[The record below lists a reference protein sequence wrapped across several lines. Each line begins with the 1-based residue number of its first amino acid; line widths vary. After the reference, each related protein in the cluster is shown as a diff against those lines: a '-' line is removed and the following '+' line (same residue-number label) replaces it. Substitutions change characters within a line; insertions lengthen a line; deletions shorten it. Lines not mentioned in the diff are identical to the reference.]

1 MNERDVPRRRPVQ
14 GPDGDY
20 DPYADSYYES
30 GYEDQTGRQSRSADP
45 RFGGPRGA
53 MPADRGG
60 SGPHFYDPGAMSR
73 SQGGGL
79 PDIDDEEDFE
89 DDEPSSWR
97 RRTAMIAIGG
107 GAAALIGGGA
117 YAVTQFFGEG
127 TRPAS
132 NNSGADVPVDTAA
145 PAYVDQNQSLMN
157 GQAGLGI
164 RKNTPTTGSSY
175 GTPADA
181 ARNAV
186 AVGNTVL
193 PKKDPVR
200 HLASRLT
207 FGPNSKVIA
216 DINKLGINAWIA
228 KQMKPETIPLTRGE
242 QKADAELVT
251 FNMTYDQLKAQR
263 DDLDKKGIKADDQNV
278 RYAIAK
284 QIFSDRQLF
293 EMMVDFMDDYL
304 HVAAFHDGN
313 ELTRASFERDVI
325 RKYAMGNYVDM
336 FVAANKHPALLRY
349 LDQQESTKDQINEN
363 LARENLELYTVGA
376 FNGYTEID
384 VRQAAMLQTGRS
396 IRDNQYVYRPEQHYV
411 GPVKI
416 MGFSHPN
423 GDAAGGEAVQE
434 AYFRYLALH
443 PNTARYMAQN
453 LATRFVSDVPP
464 KTLVDA
470 MAKTY
475 IDKKS
480 NIPAVLMTMLTR
492 TEFWAS
498 VGQKVRRP
506 GEYLAATYRALEV
519 GADAPAGFT
528 SNNTNVS
535 PMVQGLGDIMRK
547 LEEYGHAPME
557 LPTPNGYADVYV
569 AWTSAGTMVN
579 QWNDAYN
586 AVTGGRKQFTWQK
599 PEALIPSP
607 PTTAG
612 PYLDALTKKLIN
624 VTLDAT
630 RKTAI
635 LHIVSPTMTAT
646 TPVDATFNGGI
657 AAVVRAIFATPHHHL
672 R

>member
-1 MNERDVPRRRPVQ
+1 MPRRR
-14 GPDGDY
+14 GDH
-20 DPYADSYYES
+20 DPYRDSYYES
-30 GYEDQTGRQSRSADP
+30 GYEDQTGYMR
-45 RFGGPRGA
+45 
-53 MPADRGG
+53 ADRGG
-60 SGPHFYDPGAMSR
+60 SGPHFYDPGAVSR
-73 SQGGGL
+73 GRGPL
-79 PDIDDEEDFE
+79 PDLEDEADYEDE
-89 DDEPSSWR
+89 SSNWR

-127 TRPAS
+127 TRTEPAE
-132 NNSGADVPVDTAA
+132 AETPVDTAA

-157 GQAGLGI
+157 GQAGLGV
-164 RKNTPTTGSSY
+164 RKNTPTTGTTF
-175 GTPADA
+175 GTAADA
-181 ARNAV
+181 AKNAV
-186 AVGNTVL
+186 VVGNTVL

-207 FGPNSKVIA
+207 FGPNSKTIS
-216 DINKLGINAWIA
+216 DINKLGINGWIA
-228 KQMKPETIPLTRGE
+228 KQLKPETIPLTRGE

-251 FNMTYDQLKAQR
+251 WNMTYEQLKAQQG
-263 DDLDKKGIKADDQNV
+263 DLDKKGVKADNQNV
-278 RYAIAK
+278 QYAIAK
-284 QIFSDRQLF
+284 QLFSDRQLF
-293 EMMVDFMDDYL
+293 EMMVDFFGDYL
-304 HVAAFHDGN
+304 HVSAFHDGN
-313 ELTRASFERDVI
+313 ELVRAAFERDVI
-325 RKYAMGNYVDM
+325 RKHALGNYVDM
-336 FVAANKHPALLRY
+336 FLAANSHPALLRY
-349 LDQQESTKDQINEN
+349 LDQQASTKDQINEN

-376 FNGYTEID
+376 FNGYTEVD

-396 IRDNQYVYRPEQHYV
+396 IRDGKYVYRPEQHYV

-416 MGFSHPN
+416 MGFSHANPT
-423 GDAAGGEAVQE
+423 AEGGEAVQE
-434 AYFRYLALH
+434 AYFRYIALH

-453 LATRFVSDVPP
+453 LATRFVSDTPP

-506 GEYLAATYRALEV
+506 GEYLTATYRALDV
-519 GADAPAGFT
+519 NPDAPAGFT

-535 PMVQGLGDIMRK
+535 PMVQGLADVMRK

-557 LPTPNGYADVYV
+557 LPTPNGYPDVYV

-586 AVTGGRKQFTWQK
+586 AVVGGRKQFTWQK
-599 PEALIPSP
+599 PEALIASP
-607 PTTAG
+607 PATAG
-612 PYLDALTKKLIN
+612 AYLDALSKKLIN
-624 VTLDAT
+624 VTLDTA
-630 RKTAI
+630 RKNAI
-635 LHIVSPTMTAT
+635 LKIAGPNVTAA
-646 TPVDATFNGGI
+646 TPVDATFNGAI
-657 AAVVRAIFATPHHHL
+657 AAVVRALFATPHHHL

>member
-1 MNERDVPRRRPVQ
+1 MSERDVPRRRP
-14 GPDGDY
+14 GRGLDGSH
-20 DPYADSYYES
+20 DPYADPYYES
-30 GYEDQTGRQSRSADP
+30 GYEDQTGQLGQHP
-45 RFGGPRGA
+45 RYAGRWGNGA

-60 SGPHFYDPGAMSR
+60 SGPHFYGPGAMSR
-73 SQGGGL
+73 SRGAGL
-79 PDIDDEEDFE
+79 PDIDDE
-89 DDEPSSWR
+89 DDEPSNWR
-97 RRTAMIAIGG
+97 RRTAMVAIGG

-117 YAVTQFFGEG
+117 YAVTQFFGKG
-127 TRPAS
+127 TRPA
-132 NNSGADVPVDTAA
+132 ADNGELPVDTAA

-164 RKNTPTTGSSY
+164 RKNTPTTGSSF

-181 ARNAV
+181 AKNAV
-186 AVGNTVL
+186 VVGNTVL
-193 PKKDPVR
+193 PKKDSVR

-207 FGPNSKVIA
+207 FGPNSRVIS
-216 DINKLGINAWIA
+216 DINKLGIDGWIA
-228 KQMKPETIPLTRGE
+228 KQLKPETIPLTRGE
-242 QKADAELVT
+242 QKADAELIT
-251 FNMTYDQLKAQR
+251 WNMSYEQLKAQR
-263 DDLDKKGIKADDQNV
+263 EDLGKKGIRADEQNV

-284 QIFSDRQLF
+284 QLFSDRQLF
-293 EMMVDFMDDYL
+293 EMLVDFFNDYL

-313 ELTRASFERDVI
+313 ELVRAAFERDVV
-325 RKYAMGNYVDM
+325 RKHALGNYVDM
-336 FVAANKHPALLRY
+336 FLAANKHPALLRY
-349 LDQQESTKDQINEN
+349 LDQQSSTKDQINEN

-376 FNGYTEID
+376 FNGYNETD

-416 MGFSHPN
+416 MGFSHAN
-423 GDAAGGEAVQE
+423 NSAEGGEAVQE

-480 NIPAVLMTMLTR
+480 NITAVLMTMLSR

-506 GEYLAATYRALEV
+506 GEYLTATYRALDINP
-519 GADAPAGFT
+519 DAPAGFT

-535 PMVQGLGDIMRK
+535 PFVQGLGDIVRK
-547 LEEYGHAPME
+547 LEEFGHAPME
-557 LPTPNGYADVYV
+557 LPTPNGYPDVYV

-586 AVTGGRKQFTWQK
+586 AVVGNRRQFTWQK
-599 PEALIPSP
+599 PEAIVAEP
-607 PTTAG
+607 PNTAG
-612 PYLDALTKKLIN
+612 AYLDALSKKLIN
-624 VTLDAT
+624 VTLDNT

-635 LHIVSPTMTAT
+635 LKIAGPNVTAS
-646 TPVDATFNGGI
+646 TPVDATFNGAI
-657 AAVVRAIFATPHHHL
+657 AAVVRALFTTPHHYL

>member
-1 MNERDVPRRRPVQ
+1 MNER
-14 GPDGDY
+14 Y
-20 DPYADSYYES
+20 DPYVDSYYEA
-30 GYEDQTGRQSRSADP
+30 GYEDQTGRYDRRGQGDP
-45 RFGGPRGA
+45 RPGDPRHVGGPRGYGS

-60 SGPHFYDPGAMSR
+60 SGPHFYDPSAMPRGRGRGS
-73 SQGGGL
+73 L
-79 PDIDDEEDFE
+79 PDLDEDDY
-89 DDEPSSWR
+89 DDEPSNWR

-117 YAVTQFFGEG
+117 YAVTQFFGKGAHPAG
-127 TRPAS
+127 TS
-132 NNSGADVPVDTAA
+132 ADAPDAVADNTV

-157 GQAGLGI
+157 GNAGLGI
-164 RKNTPTTGSSY
+164 RKNTPTTGSSF

-181 ARNAV
+181 AKNAV
-186 AVGNTVL
+186 VKASTVL
-193 PKKDPVR
+193 PKKDSAR

-207 FGPNSKVIA
+207 FGPNAKVIG
-216 DINKLGINAWIA
+216 DINKLGINGWID
-228 KQMKPETIPLTRGE
+228 KQLKPETIPLTRGE
-242 QKADAELVT
+242 QKADAELI
-251 FNMTYDQLKAQR
+251 TYGMSYEQLKAQR
-263 DDLDKKGIKADDQNV
+263 DDLDKKGIHADDQNV
-278 RYAIAK
+278 RYTIAK
-284 QIFSDRQLF
+284 QLFSDRQLF
-293 EMMVDFMDDYL
+293 EMMCDFFNDYL
-304 HVAAFHDGN
+304 HVSAFHDGN
-313 ELTRASFERDVI
+313 ELTRASFDRDVI
-325 RKYAMGNYVDM
+325 RKHALGNYVDM
-336 FVAANKHPALLRY
+336 FVAANRHPALLRY
-349 LDQQESTKDQINEN
+349 LDQQDSTKNQINEN

-376 FNGYTEID
+376 FNGYNETD

-396 IRDNQYVYRPEQHYV
+396 VRDNQYVYRPEQHYV

-475 IDKKS
+475 VDKKS
-480 NIPAVLMTMLTR
+480 NIPAVLTTMLSR
-492 TEFWAS
+492 TEFWES

-506 GEYLAATYRALEV
+506 GEYLTATYRALDI
-519 GADAPAGFT
+519 GADAPASFT
-528 SNNTNVS
+528 SSNTNMS

-547 LEEYGHAPME
+547 LEEFGHAPME
-557 LPTPNGYADVYV
+557 LPTPNGYPDVYV

-579 QWNDAYN
+579 QWNDAYT
-586 AVTGGRKQFTWQK
+586 AITGGRRQFTWQK
-599 PEALIPSP
+599 PEALVAGP
-607 PTTAG
+607 PATAG
-612 PYLDALTKKLIN
+612 AYLDALTKKLIN
-624 VTLDAT
+624 VTLDND

-635 LHIVSPTMTAT
+635 LRIVSPTMTAT

>member
-1 MNERDVPRRRPVQ
+1 MNER
-14 GPDGDY
+14 Y
-20 DPYADSYYES
+20 DPYADDSYYES
-30 GYEDQTGRQSRSADP
+30 GYEDQTGRYGRPGNGDPRSA
-45 RFGGPRGA
+45 GPRGNGS

-60 SGPHFYDPGAMSR
+60 SGPHFYDPNAMPRGRGA
-73 SQGGGL
+73 L
-79 PDIDDEEDFE
+79 PDLDESEDYDDEA
-89 DDEPSSWR
+89 PSSWR
-97 RRTAMIAIGG
+97 RRSAMIAIGG

-117 YAVTQFFGEG
+117 YAVTQFFGKG
-127 TRPAS
+127 SHP
-132 NNSGADVPVDTAA
+132 GADPAAADAPVDNTI

-157 GQAGLGI
+157 GEAGLGI
-164 RKNTPTTGSSY
+164 RKNTPTSGSSK
-175 GTPADA
+175 GSPADA
-181 ARNAV
+181 AKAAV
-186 AVGNTVL
+186 VKANTVL
-193 PKKDPVR
+193 PTKDPVR

-207 FGPNSKVIA
+207 FGPNAKVIS
-216 DINKLGINAWIA
+216 DINKLGINAWID
-228 KQMKPETIPLTRGE
+228 KQLKPETIALTRGE

-251 FNMTYDQLKAQR
+251 YAMSYDQLKAQR
-263 DDLDKKGIKADDQNV
+263 DDLDKKGIHADDQNV

-293 EMMVDFMDDYL
+293 EMMVDFFQDFL

-313 ELTRASFERDVI
+313 ELTRAAFDRDVI
-325 RKYAMGNYVDM
+325 RKYALGNYVDM

-349 LDQQESTKDQINEN
+349 LDQQDSTKDRINEN

-376 FNGYTEID
+376 FNGYNETD

-434 AYFRYLALH
+434 AYFRYIALH
-443 PNTARYMAQN
+443 PNTAQYMAQN

-464 KTLVDA
+464 KSLVDA

-475 IDKKS
+475 LDKKS
-480 NIPAVLMTMLTR
+480 NMSAVVMTMLSR
-492 TEFWAS
+492 TEFWES

-506 GEYLAATYRALEV
+506 GEYLTATYRALEI
-519 GADAPAGFT
+519 GADAPATFT
-528 SNNTNVS
+528 STNTNMS

-547 LEEYGHAPME
+547 LEEFGHAPME

-579 QWNDAYN
+579 QWNDAYT
-586 AVTGGRKQFTWQK
+586 AITGGRRQFTWTK
-599 PEALIPSP
+599 PEALIPNP
-607 PTTAG
+607 PATAG
-612 PYLDALTKKLIN
+612 AYLDALTKKLIN
-624 VTLDAT
+624 VTLDND

-635 LHIVSPTMTAT
+635 LHIVSLTMTAS

>member
-1 MNERDVPRRRPVQ
+1 MPRRR
-14 GPDGDY
+14 GDH
-20 DPYADSYYES
+20 DPYRDSYYES
-30 GYEDQTGRQSRSADP
+30 GYEDQTGYMR
-45 RFGGPRGA
+45 
-53 MPADRGG
+53 ADRGG
-60 SGPHFYDPGAMSR
+60 SGPHFYDPGPVSR
-73 SQGGGL
+73 GRGPL
-79 PDIDDEEDFE
+79 PDIDDEADYE
-89 DDEPSSWR
+89 DEPSNWR

-127 TRPAS
+127 TRTEPVEAET
-132 NNSGADVPVDTAA
+132 PVDTAA

-157 GQAGLGI
+157 GQAGLGV
-164 RKNTPTTGSSY
+164 RKNTPTTGTTF

-181 ARNAV
+181 AKNAV
-186 AVGNTVL
+186 VVGNTVL

-207 FGPNSKVIA
+207 FGPNTKTIS
-216 DINKLGINAWIA
+216 DINKLGINGWIA
-228 KQMKPETIPLTRGE
+228 KQLKPETIPLTRGE

-251 FNMTYDQLKAQR
+251 WNMTYEQLKAQQS
-263 DDLDKKGIKADDQNV
+263 DLDKKGVKADNQNV
-278 RYAIAK
+278 QYTIAK
-284 QIFSDRQLF
+284 QLFSDRQLF
-293 EMMVDFMDDYL
+293 EMMVDFFGDYL
-304 HVAAFHDGN
+304 HVSAFHDGN
-313 ELTRASFERDVI
+313 ELVRAAFERDVI
-325 RKYAMGNYVDM
+325 RKHALGNYVDM
-336 FVAANKHPALLRY
+336 FLAANSHPALLRY
-349 LDQQESTKDQINEN
+349 LDQQASTKDQINEN

-376 FNGYTEID
+376 FNGYTEVD

-396 IRDNQYVYRPEQHYV
+396 IRDGKYVYRPEQHYV

-416 MGFSHPN
+416 MGFSHANPT
-423 GDAAGGEAVQE
+423 AEGGEAVQE
-434 AYFRYLALH
+434 AYFRYIALH

-453 LATRFVSDVPP
+453 LATRFVSDTPP

-480 NIPAVLMTMLTR
+480 NIPAVLMTMLNR

-506 GEYLAATYRALEV
+506 GEYLTATYRALEV
-519 GADAPAGFT
+519 NPDAPAGFT
-528 SNNTNVS
+528 SNNMNVS
-535 PMVQGLGDIMRK
+535 PMVQGLADVMRK

-586 AVTGGRKQFTWQK
+586 AVVGGRRQFTWQK
-599 PEALIPSP
+599 PEALVANP
-607 PTTAG
+607 PATAG
-612 PYLDALTKKLIN
+612 AYLDALSKKLIN
-624 VTLDAT
+624 VTLDTA
-630 RKTAI
+630 RKNAI
-635 LHIVSPTMTAT
+635 LKIAGPTVTAA
-646 TPVDATFNGGI
+646 TPVDATFNGAI
-657 AAVVRAIFATPHHHL
+657 AAVVRALFATPHHHL

>member
-1 MNERDVPRRRPVQ
+1 MNER
-14 GPDGDY
+14 Y
-20 DPYADSYYES
+20 DPYGDSYYES
-30 GYEDQTGRQSRSADP
+30 GYEDQTGRYDRRSA
-45 RFGGPRGA
+45 GPRGNGS

-60 SGPHFYDPGAMSR
+60 SGPHFYDPSASR
-73 SQGGGL
+73 GRGGPL
-79 PDIDDEEDFE
+79 PDLDEDDEY
-89 DDEPSSWR
+89 DDEPSNWR
-97 RRTAMIAIGG
+97 RRAAMVAIGG

-117 YAVTQFFGEG
+117 YAVTQFFGKGTQPEG
-127 TRPAS
+127 AA
-132 NNSGADVPVDTAA
+132 ADAESAAADTAA

-157 GQAGLGI
+157 GNAGLGI
-164 RKNTPTTGSSY
+164 RKNTPTSGSSF

-181 ARNAV
+181 AKNVVVTAS
-186 AVGNTVL
+186 TVL
-193 PKKDPVR
+193 PKKDPIR

-207 FGPNSKVIA
+207 FGPNAKVMS
-216 DINKLGINAWIA
+216 DINKLGINGWID

-251 FNMTYDQLKAQR
+251 WAMTYDQLKAQR
-263 DDLDKKGIKADDQNV
+263 DDLDKKGIHADDQNV
-278 RYAIAK
+278 KYAIAK
-284 QIFSDRQLF
+284 QLFSDRQLF
-293 EMMVDFMDDYL
+293 EMMVDFFDDYL

-313 ELTRASFERDVI
+313 ELVRASFERDVI
-325 RKYAMGNYVDM
+325 RKHALGNYVDM
-336 FVAANKHPALLRY
+336 FVAANRHPALLRY

-376 FNGYTEID
+376 FNGYNEAD

-434 AYFRYLALH
+434 AYFRYIALH

-475 IDKKS
+475 VDKKS
-480 NIPAVLMTMLTR
+480 NIPAVLMTMLSR

-506 GEYLAATYRALEV
+506 GEYLTATYRALEI

-547 LEEYGHAPME
+547 LEEFGHAPME
-557 LPTPNGYADVYV
+557 LPTPNGYPDVYV

-579 QWNDAYN
+579 QWNDAYT
-586 AVTGGRKQFTWQK
+586 AITGGRRQFTWTK
-599 PEALIPSP
+599 PEALIANP
-607 PTTAG
+607 PATAG
-612 PYLDALTKKLIN
+612 AYLDALSKKLIN
-624 VTLDAT
+624 VTLDND

-657 AAVVRAIFATPHHHL
+657 AAVARAIFATPHHHL

>member
-1 MNERDVPRRRPVQ
+1 MNER
-14 GPDGDY
+14 Y
-20 DPYADSYYES
+20 DPYVDSYYEA
-30 GYEDQTGRQSRSADP
+30 GYEDQTGRYDRRGQGDP
-45 RFGGPRGA
+45 RTGDPRSTGGPRGYGA

-60 SGPHFYDPGAMSR
+60 SGPHFYDPSAMPR
-73 SQGGGL
+73 GRGGL
-79 PDIDDEEDFE
+79 PDLDDDDDY
-89 DDEPSSWR
+89 DDEPSNWR

-117 YAVTQFFGEG
+117 YAVTQFFGKGAHPAG
-127 TRPAS
+127 TS
-132 NNSGADVPVDTAA
+132 ADAA
-145 PAYVDQNQSLMN
+145 DAVADNTVPAYVDQNQSLMN
-157 GQAGLGI
+157 GNAGLGI
-164 RKNTPTTGSSY
+164 RKNTPTTGSSF
-175 GTPADA
+175 GTPSDA
-181 ARNAV
+181 AKNATV
-186 AVGNTVL
+186 KANTVL
-193 PKKDPVR
+193 PKKDPAR

-207 FGPNSKVIA
+207 FGPNTKVIS
-216 DINKLGINAWIA
+216 DINKLGINGWID
-228 KQMKPETIPLTRGE
+228 KQLKPETIPLTRGE

-251 FNMTYDQLKAQR
+251 YKLSYDQLKAQR
-263 DDLDKKGIKADDQNV
+263 DDLDKKGIHADDENV
-278 RYAIAK
+278 RYTIAK
-284 QIFSDRQLF
+284 QLFSDRQLF
-293 EMMVDFMDDYL
+293 EMMCDFFNDYL

-313 ELTRASFERDVI
+313 ELTRASFDRDVI
-325 RKYAMGNYVDM
+325 RKYALGNYVDM

-349 LDQQESTKDQINEN
+349 LDQQDSTKDQINEN

-376 FNGYTEID
+376 FNGYNETD

-396 IRDNQYVYRPEQHYV
+396 IRDNQYIYRPEQHYV

-434 AYFRYLALH
+434 AYFRYIALH

-475 IDKKS
+475 VDKKS
-480 NIPAVLMTMLTR
+480 NIPAVLMTMLSR
-492 TEFWAS
+492 TEFWES

-506 GEYLAATYRALEV
+506 GEYLTATYRALDI
-519 GADAPAGFT
+519 GADAPASFT
-528 SNNTNVS
+528 SNNTNMS
-535 PMVQGLGDIMRK
+535 PMAQGLGDIMRK
-547 LEEYGHAPME
+547 LEEFGHAPME
-557 LPTPNGYADVYV
+557 LPTPNGYPDVYV

-579 QWNDAYN
+579 QWNDAYT
-586 AVTGGRKQFTWQK
+586 AITGGRRQFTWQK
-599 PEALIPSP
+599 PEALIANP
-607 PTTAG
+607 PATAG
-612 PYLDALTKKLIN
+612 AYLDALTKKLIN
-624 VTLDAT
+624 VTLDND

>member
-1 MNERDVPRRRPVQ
+1 MNER
-14 GPDGDY
+14 Y
-20 DPYADSYYES
+20 DPYSDSYYES
-30 GYEDQTGRQSRSADP
+30 GYEDQTGRQDRRGYRDP
-45 RFGGPRGA
+45 RV
-53 MPADRGG
+53 PADRGG
-60 SGPHFYDPGAMSR
+60 SGPHFYDPNAR
-73 SQGGGL
+73 GGGRDVL
-79 PDIDDEEDFE
+79 PDIDDDDEY
-89 DDEPSSWR
+89 DDEPSKWR
-97 RRTAMIAIGG
+97 RRTAMVAIGG

-117 YAVTQFFGEG
+117 YAVTQFFGKG
-127 TRPAS
+127 GGH
-132 NNSGADVPVDTAA
+132 GADPVAA
-145 PAYVDQNQSLMN
+145 EPPIDNTVPAYVDQNQSLMN
-157 GQAGLGI
+157 GEAGLGV
-164 RKNTPTTGSSY
+164 RKNTPTTGSSF

-181 ARNAV
+181 AKNAQV
-186 AVGNTVL
+186 KANTVL

-207 FGPNSKVIA
+207 FGPNAKVIS
-216 DINKLGINAWIA
+216 DINKQGINGWID

-251 FNMTYDQLKAQR
+251 YGMSYDQLKAQR
-263 DDLDKKGIKADDQNV
+263 DDLDKKGIHADDQNV
-278 RYAIAK
+278 RYTIAK

-293 EMMVDFMDDYL
+293 EMMVDFFNDYL
-304 HVAAFHDGN
+304 HVAAFHDNN
-313 ELTRASFERDVI
+313 ELTRASFDRDVI
-325 RKYAMGNYVDM
+325 RKYALGNYVDM
-336 FVAANKHPALLRY
+336 FVAANKHPSLLIY
-349 LDQQESTKDQINEN
+349 LDQQQSTKDQINEN

-376 FNGYTEID
+376 FNGYTETD

-396 IRDNQYVYRPEQHYV
+396 VRDNQYVYRPEQHYV

-434 AYFRYLALH
+434 AYFRYIALH

-453 LATRFVSDVPP
+453 LATRFVSDTPP

-475 IDKKS
+475 VDKKS
-480 NIPAVLMTMLTR
+480 NIPAVLMTMLSR
-492 TEFWAS
+492 TEFWES

-506 GEYLAATYRALEV
+506 GEYLAATYRALDI
-519 GADAPAGFT
+519 GADAPATFT
-528 SNNTNVS
+528 SSNTNMS

-547 LEEYGHAPME
+547 LEEFGHAPME

-579 QWNDAYN
+579 QWNDAYT
-586 AVTGGRKQFTWQK
+586 AITGGRRQFTWTK
-599 PEALIPSP
+599 PEAIIANP
-607 PTTAG
+607 PATAG
-612 PYLDALTKKLIN
+612 AYLDALTKKLIN
-624 VTLDAT
+624 VTLDND

-635 LHIVSPTMTAT
+635 LHIVNPTMTAS

>member
-1 MNERDVPRRRPVQ
+1 V
-14 GPDGDY
+14 
-20 DPYADSYYES
+20 
-30 GYEDQTGRQSRSADP
+30 
-45 RFGGPRGA
+45 
-53 MPADRGG
+53 
-60 SGPHFYDPGAMSR
+60 
-73 SQGGGL
+73 
-79 PDIDDEEDFE
+79 
-89 DDEPSSWR
+89 
-97 RRTAMIAIGG
+97 IG
-107 GAAALIGGGA
+107 
-117 YAVTQFFGEG
+117 
-127 TRPAS
+127 
-132 NNSGADVPVDTAA
+132 
-145 PAYVDQNQSLMN
+145 
-157 GQAGLGI
+157 
-164 RKNTPTTGSSY
+164 
-175 GTPADA
+175 
-181 ARNAV
+181 
-186 AVGNTVL
+186 
-193 PKKDPVR
+193 
-200 HLASRLT
+200 
-207 FGPNSKVIA
+207 

-228 KQMKPETIPLTRGE
+228 KQLKPETIPLTRGE

-251 FNMTYDQLKAQR
+251 WSMSYEQLKAQR
-263 DDLDKKGIKADDQNV
+263 ADLDKKGVQADEQNV

-284 QIFSDRQLF
+284 QLFSDRQLF
-293 EMMVDFMDDYL
+293 EMMVDFWDDFL

-313 ELTRASFERDVI
+313 ELTRAAFERDVI
-325 RKYAMGNYVDM
+325 RKYALGNYVDM
-336 FVAANKHPALLRY
+336 FLAANRHPALLRY
-349 LDQQESTKDQINEN
+349 LDQQASTKDQINEN

-376 FNGYTEID
+376 FNGYTEAD

-411 GPVKI
+411 GSVKI

-423 GDAAGGEAVQE
+423 GDAAAGESVQD

-443 PNTARYMAQN
+443 PNTARYVAQN

-480 NIPAVLMTMLTR
+480 DVSAVLMTMLSR

-506 GEYLAATYRALEV
+506 GEYLTATYRALDI

-535 PMVQGLGDIMRK
+535 PMVQGLGDVQKK

-579 QWNDAYN
+579 QWNDAYT
-586 AVTGGRKQFTWQK
+586 AVTGGRRQFTWQK
-599 PEALIPSP
+599 PEALIAGP

-624 VTLDAT
+624 VTLDET
-630 RKTAI
+630 RRTAI

-646 TPVDATFNGGI
+646 TPVDATFNGAI

>member
-1 MNERDVPRRRPVQ
+1 MNER
-14 GPDGDY
+14 Y
-20 DPYADSYYES
+20 DPYVDSYYEA
-30 GYEDQTGRQSRSADP
+30 GYADQTGRYGRPAYGS
-45 RFGGPRGA
+45 

-60 SGPHFYDPGAMSR
+60 SGPHFYDPSVMP
-73 SQGGGL
+73 GGRGRGPL
-79 PDIDDEEDFE
+79 PDLDE
-89 DDEPSSWR
+89 DDDYDDAPSSWR

-117 YAVTQFFGEG
+117 YAVTQFFGAG
-127 TRPAS
+127 THPTGGTPDAAESPA
-132 NNSGADVPVDTAA
+132 DTAP

-164 RKNTPTTGSSY
+164 RKNTPTTGSSF

-181 ARNAV
+181 AKNAV
-186 AVGNTVL
+186 VTASTVL
-193 PKKDPVR
+193 PKQDPVR

-207 FGPNSKVIA
+207 FGPNAKVIA
-216 DINKLGINAWIA
+216 DINKLGVNGWID
-228 KQMKPETIPLTRGE
+228 KQLKPETIPLTRGE

-251 FNMTYDQLKAQR
+251 WNMSYEQLKAQR
-263 DDLDKKGIKADDQNV
+263 DDLDKKGVHADDQNV
-278 RYAIAK
+278 KYAIAK
-284 QIFSDRQLF
+284 QLFSDRQLF
-293 EMMVDFMDDYL
+293 EMMVDFFGDYL

-313 ELTRASFERDVI
+313 ELTRAAFERDVI
-325 RKYAMGNYVDM
+325 RKYALGNYVDM

-349 LDQQESTKDQINEN
+349 LDQQDSTKDRINEN

-376 FNGYTEID
+376 FNGYNETD

-475 IDKKS
+475 LDKQS
-480 NIPAVLMTMLTR
+480 NIPAVLMTMLSR

-506 GEYLAATYRALEV
+506 GEYLTATYRALDI

-535 PMVQGLGDIMRK
+535 PMVQGLGEIMRK
-547 LEEYGHAPME
+547 LEEFGHAPME

-579 QWNDAYN
+579 QWNDAYT
-586 AVTGGRKQFTWQK
+586 AITGGRRQFTWTK
-599 PEALIPSP
+599 PEALIANP
-607 PTTAG
+607 PATAG
-612 PYLDALTKKLIN
+612 AYLDALTKKLIN
-624 VTLDAT
+624 VTLDND

-635 LHIVSPTMTAT
+635 LHIVSPTMTAS